1 MTSESS
7 ESSYTTQDGGASVL
21 HRLEPVRAL
30 SAMRQ
35 HELSALCA
43 TEHVAMGGDPFRF
56 QGVQG
61 QSVYLLSGELK
72 LAFADGSVC
81 VVVGGSD
88 VALWPIAK
96 RSPALV
102 EAKAITNVE
111 LMRIDDDVLDVAMTW
126 DQLCAGVDVS
136 EIHPEVADWRAMS
149 GVFRLP
155 TLMDG
160 ALSRLPTASIDE
172 LFRRL
177 DELHGDRVLRRA
189 KRQEN
194 AVTELFPLFFRKFHS
209 THSNLCVQR
218 ARPPE
223 GGARSR
229 RIVFELYSICARR
242 RARGQ

>member
-43 TEHVAMGGDPFRF
+43 TEHVAMGGDPFRL

-88 VALWPIAK
+88 LALWPIAK

-155 TLMDG
+155 TLMVG
-160 ALSRLPTASIDE
+160 ALSRFPTASI
-172 LFRRL
+172 
-177 DELHGDRVLRRA
+177 A
-189 KRQEN
+189 
-194 AVTELFPLFFRKFHS
+194 
-209 THSNLCVQR
+209 
-218 ARPPE
+218 
-223 GGARSR
+223 
-229 RIVFELYSICARR
+229 
-242 RARGQ
+242 